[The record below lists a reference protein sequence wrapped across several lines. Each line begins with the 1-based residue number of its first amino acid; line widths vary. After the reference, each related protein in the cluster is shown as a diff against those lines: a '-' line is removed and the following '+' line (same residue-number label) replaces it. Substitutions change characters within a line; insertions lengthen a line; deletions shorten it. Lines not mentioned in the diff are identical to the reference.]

1 MTQETESVASAQE
14 PSRLDQAIKVM
25 TELFRETD
33 DYSEAVT
40 IVLASVAANAG
51 SSYALISGRPGSWE
65 SGVLSQMLGST
76 VSPDDAALMQ
86 YRTEP
91 VTVRINVEDAL
102 TDLGILEPWDY
113 EDRLMH
119 RLDDQGTSTKEPDG
133 GTLFTPND
141 PDDYEAKID
150 EYNQLAEAYE
160 QKYQAEASAYFTRFE
175 ENVRAAA
182 AAADDGLGSG
192 LPAHVT
198 VHAQR
203 VTDEPDDG
211 HRTEGRPYESFEER
225 LYLAAFEATAPPQ
238 NLEST
243 TFS

>member
-1 MTQETESVASAQE
+1 MTQESESVSSAEE
-14 PSRLDQAIKVM
+14 PSRRDQAIKLM

-76 VSPDDAALMQ
+76 VGPDDAVLMQ

-91 VTVRINVEDAL
+91 VTVRINVEEAVA
-102 TDLGILEPWDY
+102 DLGILEPWDY

-119 RLDDQGTSTKEPDG
+119 RLDDQGTSTKESDG
-133 GTLFTPND
+133 LTLFTPHD
-141 PDDYEAKID
+141 QDDYEAKIA
-150 EYNQLAEAYE
+150 EYTRLAEAYE
-160 QKYQAEASAYFTRFE
+160 QKYQAEAGAYFTRFE

-182 AAADDGLGSG
+182 AADVDGQAAG
-192 LPAHVT
+192 LPAHISVQ
-198 VHAQR
+198 AQR

-211 HRTEGRPYESFEER
+211 HPAEARPYVSFEER
-225 LYLAAFEATAPPQ
+225 LYQAAFEATAPPE
-238 NLEST
+238 NLKST